1 MSGERKNRKRREM
14 RPRWGRRRGWK
25 RVKVEAAKERNEREI
40 RKNR

>member
-1 MSGERKNRKRREM
+1 M
-14 RPRWGRRRGWK
+14 RPGWGIRRGWK